1 MKTGEGMRRVVVT
14 GGGGFIGT
22 HVANRLRQHGVKVVA
37 LDQSGESPD
46 VVRTDIRD
54 RAALERILQP
64 GDALIHLANTSN
76 PTTSELDRVRDV
88 EENLAGTLQVLD
100 ACVQRG
106 VARFV
111 LASSGGTVYG
121 IPEAIPIPET
131 HSTNPISSHG
141 AMKLAIEKYV
151 QVYGVQYGLKHVI
164 LRCANAYGP
173 GQTGSQGQGIIGR
186 AIVTALRDET
196 LEIWGD
202 GTVVRDFVYVED
214 VAAALLLATTN
225 ADATGVINIGS
236 GRGTSVNEI
245 IDLIRRV
252 TGRPLRVRYT
262 PSRQFDAPANVL
274 DITKASV
281 MLQWKPTTPLEEGI
295 QRCYAWARG
304 RLGEAAK

>member
-22 HVANRLRQHGVKVVA
+22 HVTNRLRQHGVKVIA

-54 RAALERILQP
+54 RAALERILQA

-100 ACVQRG
+100 ACVQTG
-106 VARFV
+106 VACFV

-121 IPEAIPIPET
+121 IPEVIPIPET

-141 AMKLAIEKYV
+141 ALKLAIEKYV
-151 QVYGVQYGLKHVI
+151 QVYGAQFGLRHVI

-274 DITKASV
+274 DITKAGT

-295 QRCYAWARG
+295 QRCYAWACG
-304 RLGEAAK
+304 RTSEAVK